1 MNMEKKQYS
10 LIFLTLFTPV
20 LLKTFFSELINATSL
35 LITIIFLM
43 FIFLFSDNSQ
53 VNNDEYFYIKF
64 KYLLSI
70 FFLFVITLVTQNYYL
85 NFETIEW
92 DIASYLVASSEI
104 GDGFIPN
111 ETQWE
116 SKGPI
121 FLYLYYF
128 FSSIV
133 DNSYILFKIFND
145 VILFILSVILFCT
158 VHLKTKKIYPSL
170 VASIFLLLLL
180 SQAWAVSGYS
190 ELYSLIFISI
200 SYLLFETKPNS
211 KKILFLIGLLIAFS
225 TLVNQGTIIF
235 LAPYVLLI
243 FRKNVKIFFI
253 SVFPLAAGFLIPHVF
268 FLILYV
274 QRDLFDIYFATYYQI
289 PLGYSKSN
297 YANLYELKVFYRK
310 YFDFNYYLYSSI
322 FISSFLYLK
331 NNIQE
336 KEINKYISFLNLN
349 ILASLA
355 FYFLA
360 DHNYYHHLFFFL
372 YFISHFISKL
382 LKRNEIILVTLFVT
396 ASLTLTIIEMWST
409 SYYNLTN
416 YHEVSEEYPLY
427 NLSQEI
433 DSYFTDDYTI
443 LALDYLIILEYLQK
457 PNYSYIVHP
466 SNHFEDFI
474 VETLISLEKIEENHI
489 SAMLNE
495 QPDVIICNPRMIIR
509 GDPTKIDS
517 YNCEVDDYFKNYLE
531 LQTTLYERSDN
542 LNFYYDPY
550 KEIKV
555 FIKMND

>member
-1 MNMEKKQYS
+1 MEKKQYS

-243 FRKNVKIFFI
+243 FRKNVKFFFI

-550 KEIKV
+550 KKIKV

>member
-1 MNMEKKQYS
+1 MKLIS
-10 LIFLTLFTPV
+10 L
-20 LLKTFFSELINATSL
+20 
-35 LITIIFLM
+35 
-43 FIFLFSDNSQ
+43 
-53 VNNDEYFYIKF
+53 
-64 KYLLSI
+64 
-70 FFLFVITLVTQNYYL
+70 
-85 NFETIEW
+85 
-92 DIASYLVASSEI
+92 
-104 GDGFIPN
+104 
-111 ETQWE
+111 
-116 SKGPI
+116 
-121 FLYLYYF
+121 
-128 FSSIV
+128 
-133 DNSYILFKIFND
+133 
-145 VILFILSVILFCT
+145 
-158 VHLKTKKIYPSL
+158 
-170 VASIFLLLLL
+170 
-180 SQAWAVSGYS
+180 
-190 ELYSLIFISI
+190 
-200 SYLLFETKPNS
+200 
-211 KKILFLIGLLIAFS
+211 
-225 TLVNQGTIIF
+225 
-235 LAPYVLLI
+235 
-243 FRKNVKIFFI
+243 
-253 SVFPLAAGFLIPHVF
+253 
-268 FLILYV
+268 
-274 QRDLFDIYFATYYQI
+274 
-289 PLGYSKSN
+289 
-297 YANLYELKVFYRK
+297 
-310 YFDFNYYLYSSI
+310 
-322 FISSFLYLK
+322 
-331 NNIQE
+331 
-336 KEINKYISFLNLN
+336 NKYISFLNLN

-372 YFISHFISKL
+372 YFICHFISKL

-531 LQTTLYERSDN
+531 LQTTLYERSNN

-550 KEIKV
+550 KKIKV

>member
-1 MNMEKKQYS
+1 MEKKQYS

-20 LLKTFFSELINATSL
+20 LFKTFFSELINATSL

-133 DNSYILFKIFND
+133 DNSHILFKILND

-158 VHLKTKKIYPSL
+158 VHLKTKKVYPSL

-243 FRKNVKIFFI
+243 FRKNVKFFFI
-253 SVFPLAAGFLIPHVF
+253 SVFPLAAGFLIPHIF

-489 SAMLNE
+489 SAMLNK

-550 KEIKV
+550 KKIKV

>member
-1 MNMEKKQYS
+1 MEKKQYS

-20 LLKTFFSELINATSL
+20 LLKTFFSELINATTL
-35 LITIIFLM
+35 LISIIFLM

-133 DNSYILFKIFND
+133 DNSYILFKFFND

-158 VHLKTKKIYPSL
+158 VHLKTKKVYPSL

-200 SYLLFETKPNS
+200 SYLLFETRPNS

-243 FRKNVKIFFI
+243 FRKNVKNFFI
-253 SVFPLAAGFLIPHVF
+253 SVLPLAAGFLIPHVF

-310 YFDFNYYLYSSI
+310 YFDFNYYLYCSI

-331 NNIQE
+331 NNIEE

-372 YFISHFISKL
+372 YFISNFISKL

-550 KEIKV
+550 KKIKV

>member
-1 MNMEKKQYS
+1 MEKKQYS

>member
-1 MNMEKKQYS
+1 MVKKQYF

-43 FIFLFSDNSQ
+43 FIFLFLDNSQ

-133 DNSYILFKIFND
+133 DNSYILFRIFND

-158 VHLKTKKIYPSL
+158 VHLKTKKVYPAL
-170 VASIFLLLLL
+170 VAGIFLLLLL
-180 SQAWAVSGYS
+180 SQAWAASGYS

-243 FRKNVKIFFI
+243 FRKNVKNFFI

-372 YFISHFISKL
+372 YFISHFFSKL

-509 GDPTKIDS
+509 GEPTKIDS

-550 KEIKV
+550 KKIKV